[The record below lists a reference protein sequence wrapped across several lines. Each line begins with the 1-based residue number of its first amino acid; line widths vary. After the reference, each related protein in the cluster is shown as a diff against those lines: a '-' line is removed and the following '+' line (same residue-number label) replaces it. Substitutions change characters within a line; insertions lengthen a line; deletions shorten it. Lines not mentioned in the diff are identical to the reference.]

1 MISSY
6 DMKGH
11 GYGVFLELK
20 VPLEFPIVL
29 LPIIHVMK
37 IFDLAQACKK
47 EKGRLRSENKIK

>member
-1 MISSY
+1 
-6 DMKGH
+6 MKGH